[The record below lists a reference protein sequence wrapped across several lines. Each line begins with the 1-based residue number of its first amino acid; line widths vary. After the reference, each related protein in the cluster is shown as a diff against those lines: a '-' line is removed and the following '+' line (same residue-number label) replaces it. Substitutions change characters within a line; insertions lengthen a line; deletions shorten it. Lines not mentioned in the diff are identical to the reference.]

1 MSEEVTYSPEEV
13 AEAEAG
19 YIRSRDSYVAVR
31 DTYITLLRESPRVP
45 ESELEAM
52 LEAMLEARGQYAIA
66 YGTLERMGV
75 APEPPPADPR
85 FVLRERSNKEATETS
100 TEAGE

>member
-52 LEAMLEARGQYAIA
+52 LEARGQYAIA